1 MKDFSIKSKFA
12 DDLTFLGKSKTEIDE
27 IENKLAIQLKKYKL
41 EINKTKTER
50 YEIPRPEPSPPN
62 TETLLLHKEDRICWS
77 ALDWITNSV
86 APKIENKSP
95 NWKDCKLD
103 TQTDIQR
110 RKGLNFTSLTT
121 YTSIFKSK
129 NASLQLKIRTFN
141 AFCASIFL
149 YNSEVWSLTST
160 QEHQIDSFQRRLL
173 RQVINI
179 RWPKKISNEEIYKK
193 TKVQP
198 WSIKIKRRRL
208 TWLGHLMRLH
218 KNTPARR
225 ARIGK
230 RFNLPVGIGVGV
242 EVLAPWKTILA
253 PFNSSCVCPIKM
265 PYFSGGG
272 GGILKFTLQ

>member
-1 MKDFSIKSKFA
+1 MKDFSIKPKFA

-27 IENKLAIQLKKYKL
+27 IENKLPIQLKKYKL

-50 YEIPRPEPSPPN
+50 YEIPRPEPPPPSPPN
-62 TETLLLHKEDRICWS
+62 TEALLSHKEDRICWS
-77 ALDWITNSV
+77 ALDWITNYV

-95 NWKDCKLD
+95 NWKDCKLLGSKLY

-110 RKGLNFTSLTT
+110 RKGLTIASLTT
-121 YTSIFKSK
+121 YTSMFKSK
-129 NASLQLKIRTFN
+129 NVSLQLKIRTFN

-149 YNSEVWSLTST
+149 YNSELWSLTST

-179 RWPKKISNEEIYKK
+179 RWPKKISNEELYNK

-198 WSIKIKRRRL
+198 WRIKIKGRRL

-225 ARIGK
+225 AL
-230 RFNLPVGIGVGV
+230 NESLQ
-242 EVLAPWKTILA
+242 
-253 PFNSSCVCPIKM
+253 PIKKKVGR
-265 PYFSGGG
+265 PP
-272 GGILKFTLQ
+272 ITWIKLIEKN